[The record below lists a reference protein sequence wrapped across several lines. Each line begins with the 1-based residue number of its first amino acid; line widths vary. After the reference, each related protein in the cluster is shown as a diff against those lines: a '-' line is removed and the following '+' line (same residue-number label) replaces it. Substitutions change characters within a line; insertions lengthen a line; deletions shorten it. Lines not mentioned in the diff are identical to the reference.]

1 VSVGAD
7 PDRIAI
13 LDNFCW
19 GNTERPE
26 TLGSL
31 VRAAEGCRDVALAY
45 GTPFISGKDSLYNEY
60 THEGKSLAIPGTLL
74 ISAMG
79 QVPDVRKCVTMD
91 LKEAGNTLVLV
102 GETRDELGGSH
113 WAMVR
118 GLDGGNVPR
127 VDTDVAPRI
136 FQAVHRAIS
145 RGLVRSCHDLS
156 EGGLAV
162 ALAEMAIAGG
172 LGATV
177 VLAGAFVPLT
187 LPASVMLFS
196 ESPTRFLLEIR
207 KQDLSHLFF
216 LFEGM
221 TFDLVGHVVEEPR
234 LLVRDIRSTD
244 ALIDAPLSALKEAW
258 QAPLRW

>member
-1 VSVGAD
+1 MGAD

-60 THEGKSLAIPGTLL
+60 THEGQSLAIPPTLL

-91 LKEAGNTLVLV
+91 LKEPGNVLLLV
-102 GETRDELGGSH
+102 GTTRDELGGSH

-118 GLDGGNVPR
+118 GLEGGESSPGS
-127 VDTDVAPRI
+127 TWPTAPGRSSG
-136 FQAVHRAIS
+136 RS
-145 RGLVRSCHDLS
+145 TGDLVRGWS
-156 EGGLAV
+156 GR
-162 ALAEMAIAGG
+162 
-172 LGATV
+172 AT
-177 VLAGAFVPLT
+177 T
-187 LPASVMLFS
+187 
-196 ESPTRFLLEIR
+196 
-207 KQDLSHLFF
+207 
-216 LFEGM
+216 
-221 TFDLVGHVVEEPR
+221 
-234 LLVRDIRSTD
+234 
-244 ALIDAPLSALKEAW
+244 
-258 QAPLRW
+258 